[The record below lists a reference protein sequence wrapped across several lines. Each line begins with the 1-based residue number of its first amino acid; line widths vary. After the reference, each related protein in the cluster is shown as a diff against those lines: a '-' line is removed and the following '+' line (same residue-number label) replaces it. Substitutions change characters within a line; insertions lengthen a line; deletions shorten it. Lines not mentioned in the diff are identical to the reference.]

1 MKMEWKRPIGEMVG
15 KLGFYVLIW
24 QNVIKEILFSNTD
37 IKKAS
42 DSP

>member
-1 MKMEWKRPIGEMVG
+1 MKMEWKRPIWEVVG
-15 KLGFYVLIW
+15 KLGLYVLIW
-24 QNVIKEILFSNTD
+24 QNVIKEILFSNAD